1 MTRCLTAKDDR
12 PMVIEICG
20 AQFVPDHRGGLYWPD
35 EKMLIVSDLHFEK
48 GSSFATKGVLL
59 PPYDSRSTLAVV
71 KAICDDW
78 NPETVIAL
86 GDSFHDGEAE
96 ARLSDLDRQ
105 HIRSLT
111 SAYDWI
117 WILGNHDPKP
127 PKDLG
132 GRVMHELI
140 QGAFT
145 LRHEPQA
152 LPLTGE
158 IAGHLHPCARV
169 QVEGRR
175 IRRRCFISDGRR
187 LVMPALG
194 AYTGGLNVRDA
205 AYESLFQDGFTTW
218 VLGKDQVYPI
228 AGKNLIADPGA

>member
-1 MTRCLTAKDDR
+1 MTQQLKAKDDR
-12 PMVIEICG
+12 PMVIELCG

-48 GSSFATKGVLL
+48 GSSFASKGVLL
-59 PPYDSRSTLAVV
+59 PPYDSRSTLGIV
-71 KAICDDW
+71 KALCDDW
-78 NPETVIAL
+78 CPETVIAL

-96 ARLSDLDRQ
+96 SRLSDQDRSD
-105 HIRSLT
+105 IRSLT

-117 WILGNHDPKP
+117 WILGNHDPEP

-140 QGAFT
+140 QGTFT
-145 LRHEPQA
+145 LRHEPQS

-169 QVEGRR
+169 QTAGRR
-175 IRRRCFISDGRR
+175 IRRRCFVSDGRR

-194 AYTGGLNVRDA
+194 AYAGGLNVRDR
-205 AYESLFQDGFTTW
+205 AYSPLFQDDFAAW
-218 VLGKDQVYPI
+218 VLGKERVYPI
-228 AGKNLIADPGA
+228 AKKNLIADPAA